1 MTLDVLFILIGF
13 ALLVK
18 GGDFLISGSVA
29 IAQRAKLSPMV
40 IGLTVIG
47 FGTSLPELLVSS
59 QAAWVGSSGLA
70 IGNVAGSNIANVALI
85 LGTTALI
92 RPLPATRMML
102 RVDVPFMLLGMVIFV
117 AAAFTNGVIS
127 RPQGIA
133 MTLTLIVFIIW
144 EVRNSRRATKAA
156 ALARITAATANGT
169 AQFIASGST
178 TQSIPAENAAN
189 NGTAR
194 PIISGSTAQSMP
206 AGNATNSGNSAKG
219 DTPTNASLQAAQP
232 SAATAGSPQETTEEA
247 APMALWKALLLVAIS
262 LVAMVK
268 GADLLI
274 DGSTSIA
281 MLLGDYFGVKPKEM
295 ERIIGLTIVA
305 VGTSLPELFASVIAA
320 RKGQTDMAV
329 GNIVGSVSFNILCV
343 VGVASAITPIQDAWS
358 PFIFDYFT
366 MLCLG
371 LMLLVFL
378 RTKHLLERWEGA
390 ILLLVYILY
399 IARTLYI

>member
-1 MTLDVLFILIGF
+1 MILDVLFILFGF

-47 FGTSLPELLVSS
+47 FGTSLPELLVST
-59 QAAWVGSSGLA
+59 QAALVGSSGLA

-92 RPLPATRMML
+92 HPLPATRMML
-102 RVDVPFMLLGMVIFV
+102 RVDVPFMLLGMVIFI

-127 RPQGIA
+127 RPQGMA

-144 EVRNSRRATKAA
+144 EVRNSRRAAKAA
-156 ALARITAATANGT
+156 ALARITAANANGT
-169 AQFIASGST
+169 AQFITEGTKGHMPSAGTITDNGAQATQHTDAEASS
-178 TQSIPAENAAN
+178 Q
-189 NGTAR
+189 
-194 PIISGSTAQSMP
+194 TAQSV
-206 AGNATNSGNSAKG
+206 S
-219 DTPTNASLQAAQP
+219 
-232 SAATAGSPQETTEEA
+232 ATATSPGTTSEEA
-247 APMALWKALLLVAIS
+247 EPMAIWKALGLVAIS

-274 DGSTSIA
+274 DGSTNIA
-281 MLLGDYFGVKPKEM
+281 MLLGDYFGVNPKEM

-371 LMLLVFL
+371 LMLLFFL

-390 ILLLVYILY
+390 ILLLAYILY

>member
-1 MTLDVLFILIGF
+1 MILDVLFILIGF

-85 LGTTALI
+85 LGATALI

-144 EVRNSRRATKAA
+144 EVRNSRRAAKAA

-178 TQSIPAENAAN
+178 TQSIPAENA
-189 NGTAR
+189 
-194 PIISGSTAQSMP
+194 
-206 AGNATNSGNSAKG
+206 TNSGNSAKG
-219 DTPTNASLQAAQP
+219 DTPTNTSLQAAQP

-274 DGSTSIA
+274 DGSTNIA

>member
-1 MTLDVLFILIGF
+1 MILDVLFILFGF

-47 FGTSLPELLVSS
+47 FGTSLPELLVST
-59 QAAWVGSSGLA
+59 QAALVGSSGLA

-92 RPLPATRMML
+92 HPLPATRMML
-102 RVDVPFMLLGMVIFV
+102 RVDVPFMLLGMVIFI

-144 EVRNSRRATKAA
+144 EIRNSRRAAKAA

-169 AQFIASGST
+169 AQFIT
-178 TQSIPAENAAN
+178 
-189 NGTAR
+189 NGTKEITPSAGTVADNGAQATQHTDAEA
-194 PIISGSTAQSMP
+194 SSQTAQSVSTT
-206 AGNATNSGNSAKG
+206 AT
-219 DTPTNASLQAAQP
+219 
-232 SAATAGSPQETTEEA
+232 SPGTTSEEA
-247 APMALWKALLLVAIS
+247 EPMAIWKALGLVAIS

-274 DGSTSIA
+274 DGSTNIA
-281 MLLGDYFGVKPKEM
+281 MLLGDYFGVNPKEM

-371 LMLLVFL
+371 LMLLFFL

-390 ILLLVYILY
+390 IFLLAYILY

>member
-1 MTLDVLFILIGF
+1 MILDVLFILFGF

-47 FGTSLPELLVSS
+47 FGTSLPELLVST
-59 QAAWVGSSGLA
+59 QAALVGSSGLA

-92 RPLPATRMML
+92 HPLPATRMML
-102 RVDVPFMLLGMVIFV
+102 RVDVPFMLLGMVIFI

-127 RPQGIA
+127 RPQGMA

-144 EVRNSRRATKAA
+144 EVRNSRRAAKAA

-169 AQFIASGST
+169 AQFITHGTKEITPSAGT
-178 TQSIPAENAAN
+178 VADNGAQATQHTDAEV
-189 NGTAR
+189 
-194 PIISGSTAQSMP
+194 SLQSAQS
-206 AGNATNSGNSAKG
+206 
-219 DTPTNASLQAAQP
+219 AS
-232 SAATAGSPQETTEEA
+232 ATATSPGTTSEEA
-247 APMALWKALLLVAIS
+247 EPMAIWKALGLVAIS

-274 DGSTSIA
+274 DGSTNIA
-281 MLLGDYFGVKPKEM
+281 MLLGDYFGVNPKEM

-371 LMLLVFL
+371 LMLLFFL

-390 ILLLVYILY
+390 ILLLAYILY

>member
-1 MTLDVLFILIGF
+1 MILDVLFILIGF

-85 LGTTALI
+85 LGATALI

-117 AAAFTNGVIS
+117 AAAFANGVIS

-133 MTLTLIVFIIW
+133 MTLTLIVFVIW
-144 EVRNSRRATKAA
+144 EVRNSRRAAKAA

-178 TQSIPAENAAN
+178 TQSIPAENA
-189 NGTAR
+189 
-194 PIISGSTAQSMP
+194 
-206 AGNATNSGNSAKG
+206 TNSGNSAKG
-219 DTPTNASLQAAQP
+219 DTPTNTSLQAAQP

-274 DGSTSIA
+274 DGSTNIA

-371 LMLLVFL
+371 LMLLFFL

>member
-1 MTLDVLFILIGF
+1 MILDVLFILFGF

-47 FGTSLPELLVSS
+47 FGTSLPELLVST
-59 QAAWVGSSGLA
+59 QAALVGSSGLA

-92 RPLPATRMML
+92 HPLPATRMML
-102 RVDVPFMLLGMVIFV
+102 RVDVPFMLLGMVILI

-127 RPQGIA
+127 RPQGMA

-144 EVRNSRRATKAA
+144 EIRNSRRAAKAA

-169 AQFIASGST
+169 AQFITNVTKEITPSAGTVADNGAQATQHTDAEASS
-178 TQSIPAENAAN
+178 Q
-189 NGTAR
+189 
-194 PIISGSTAQSMP
+194 TAQSV
-206 AGNATNSGNSAKG
+206 S
-219 DTPTNASLQAAQP
+219 
-232 SAATAGSPQETTEEA
+232 ATATSPGTTSEEA
-247 APMALWKALLLVAIS
+247 EPMAIWKALGLVAIS

-274 DGSTSIA
+274 DGSTNIA
-281 MLLGDYFGVKPKEM
+281 MLLGDYFGVNPKEM

-371 LMLLVFL
+371 LMLLFFL

-390 ILLLVYILY
+390 ILLLAYILY

>member
-1 MTLDVLFILIGF
+1 MILDVLFILFGF

-47 FGTSLPELLVSS
+47 FGTSLPELLVST
-59 QAAWVGSSGLA
+59 QAALVGSSGLA

-92 RPLPATRMML
+92 HPLPATRMML
-102 RVDVPFMLLGMVIFV
+102 RVDVPFMLLGMVIFI
-117 AAAFTNGVIS
+117 AAAFTNSVIS

-144 EVRNSRRATKAA
+144 EIRNSRRAAKAA

-169 AQFIASGST
+169 AQFITHGTKEITPSAGTVADNGAQATQQTDAEASS
-178 TQSIPAENAAN
+178 Q
-189 NGTAR
+189 
-194 PIISGSTAQSMP
+194 TAQSV
-206 AGNATNSGNSAKG
+206 S
-219 DTPTNASLQAAQP
+219 
-232 SAATAGSPQETTEEA
+232 ATATSPDTTSEEA
-247 APMALWKALLLVAIS
+247 EPMAIWKALGLVAIS

-274 DGSTSIA
+274 DGSTNIA
-281 MLLGDYFGVKPKEM
+281 MLLGNYFGVNPKEM

-371 LMLLVFL
+371 LMLLFFL

-390 ILLLVYILY
+390 ILLLAYILY

>member
-1 MTLDVLFILIGF
+1 MILDVLFILIGF

-144 EVRNSRRATKAA
+144 EVRNSRRAAKAA

-178 TQSIPAENAAN
+178 TQSIPAENA
-189 NGTAR
+189 
-194 PIISGSTAQSMP
+194 
-206 AGNATNSGNSAKG
+206 TNSGNSAKG
-219 DTPTNASLQAAQP
+219 DTPTNTSLQAAQP

-274 DGSTSIA
+274 DGSTNIA

-371 LMLLVFL
+371 LMLLFFL

-399 IARTLYI
+399 IVRTLYI

>member
-1 MTLDVLFILIGF
+1 MILDVLFIFIGF

-85 LGTTALI
+85 LGATALI

-144 EVRNSRRATKAA
+144 EVRNSRRAAKAA

-178 TQSIPAENAAN
+178 TQS
-189 NGTAR
+189 
-194 PIISGSTAQSMP
+194 MP

-219 DTPTNASLQAAQP
+219 DTPTNTSLQAAQP

-274 DGSTSIA
+274 DGSTNIA

-371 LMLLVFL
+371 LMLLFFL

>member
-1 MTLDVLFILIGF
+1 MILDVLFILIGF

-117 AAAFTNGVIS
+117 AAAFANGVIS

-133 MTLTLIVFIIW
+133 MTLTLIVFVIW
-144 EVRNSRRATKAA
+144 EVRNSRR
-156 ALARITAATANGT
+156 AATANGT

-189 NGTAR
+189 NG
-194 PIISGSTAQSMP
+194 
-206 AGNATNSGNSAKG
+206 NSAKG
-219 DTPTNASLQAAQP
+219 DTPTNTSLQAAQP

-274 DGSTSIA
+274 DGSTNIA

-371 LMLLVFL
+371 LMLLFFL

>member
-1 MTLDVLFILIGF
+1 MILDVLFILIGF

-133 MTLTLIVFIIW
+133 MTLTLIVFVIW
-144 EVRNSRRATKAA
+144 EVRNSRRAAKAA

-189 NGTAR
+189 NG
-194 PIISGSTAQSMP
+194 
-206 AGNATNSGNSAKG
+206 NSAKG
-219 DTPTNASLQAAQP
+219 DTPTNTSLQAAQP

-274 DGSTSIA
+274 DGSTNIA

-371 LMLLVFL
+371 LMLLFFL

-399 IARTLYI
+399 IVRTLYI

>member
-1 MTLDVLFILIGF
+1 MILDVLFILFGF

-47 FGTSLPELLVSS
+47 FGTSLPELLVST
-59 QAAWVGSSGLA
+59 QAALVGSSGLA

-92 RPLPATRMML
+92 HPLPATRMML
-102 RVDVPFMLLGMVIFV
+102 RVDVPFMLLGMVIFI

-127 RPQGIA
+127 RPQGMA

-144 EVRNSRRATKAA
+144 EIRNSRRAAKAA

-169 AQFIASGST
+169 AQFITHGTKEITPSAGTVADNGAQATQHTDAEASS
-178 TQSIPAENAAN
+178 Q
-189 NGTAR
+189 
-194 PIISGSTAQSMP
+194 TAQSV
-206 AGNATNSGNSAKG
+206 S
-219 DTPTNASLQAAQP
+219 
-232 SAATAGSPQETTEEA
+232 ATATSPGTTSEEA
-247 APMALWKALLLVAIS
+247 EPMAIWKALGLVAIS

-274 DGSTSIA
+274 DGSTNIA
-281 MLLGDYFGVKPKEM
+281 MLLGDYFGVNPKEM

-371 LMLLVFL
+371 LMLLFFL

-390 ILLLVYILY
+390 ILLLAYILY

>member
-1 MTLDVLFILIGF
+1 MILDVLFILFGF

-47 FGTSLPELLVSS
+47 FGTSLPELLVST
-59 QAAWVGSSGLA
+59 QAALVGSSGLA

-92 RPLPATRMML
+92 HPLPATRMML
-102 RVDVPFMLLGMVIFV
+102 RVDVPFMLLGMVILI

-127 RPQGIA
+127 RPQGMA

-144 EVRNSRRATKAA
+144 EIRNSRRAAKAA

-169 AQFIASGST
+169 AQFITNVTKEITPSAGTVADNGAQATQHTDAEASS
-178 TQSIPAENAAN
+178 Q
-189 NGTAR
+189 
-194 PIISGSTAQSMP
+194 TAQSV
-206 AGNATNSGNSAKG
+206 S
-219 DTPTNASLQAAQP
+219 
-232 SAATAGSPQETTEEA
+232 ATATSPGTTSEEA
-247 APMALWKALLLVAIS
+247 EPMAIWKALGLVAIS

-274 DGSTSIA
+274 DGSTNIA
-281 MLLGDYFGVKPKEM
+281 MLLGDYFGVNPKEM

-371 LMLLVFL
+371 LMLLFFL

-390 ILLLVYILY
+390 ILLLAYILY
-399 IARTLYI
+399 IAHTLYI

>member
-1 MTLDVLFILIGF
+1 MILDVLFILFGF

-47 FGTSLPELLVSS
+47 FGTSLPELLVST
-59 QAAWVGSSGLA
+59 QAALVGSSGLA

-92 RPLPATRMML
+92 HPLPATRMML
-102 RVDVPFMLLGMVIFV
+102 RVDVPFMLLGMVIFI

-127 RPQGIA
+127 RPQGMA

-144 EVRNSRRATKAA
+144 EVRNSRRAAKAA

-169 AQFIASGST
+169 AQFITEGTKGHMPSAGTITDNGAQATQHTDAEASS
-178 TQSIPAENAAN
+178 Q
-189 NGTAR
+189 
-194 PIISGSTAQSMP
+194 TAQSVSAP
-206 AGNATNSGNSAKG
+206 AT
-219 DTPTNASLQAAQP
+219 TP
-232 SAATAGSPQETTEEA
+232 GTTSEEA
-247 APMALWKALLLVAIS
+247 EPMAIWKALGLVAIS

-274 DGSTSIA
+274 DGSTNIA
-281 MLLGDYFGVKPKEM
+281 MLLGDYFGVNPKEM

-371 LMLLVFL
+371 LMLLFFL

-390 ILLLVYILY
+390 ILLLAYILY

>member
-1 MTLDVLFILIGF
+1 MILDVLFILIGF

-85 LGTTALI
+85 LGATALI

-117 AAAFTNGVIS
+117 AAAFANGVIS

-133 MTLTLIVFIIW
+133 MTLTLIVFVIW
-144 EVRNSRRATKAA
+144 EVRNSRRAAKAA

-189 NGTAR
+189 NG
-194 PIISGSTAQSMP
+194 
-206 AGNATNSGNSAKG
+206 NSAKG
-219 DTPTNASLQAAQP
+219 DTPTNTSLQAAQP

-274 DGSTSIA
+274 DGSTNIA

-371 LMLLVFL
+371 LMLLFFL

>member
-1 MTLDVLFILIGF
+1 MILDVLFILFGF

-47 FGTSLPELLVSS
+47 FGTSLPELLVST
-59 QAAWVGSSGLA
+59 QAALVGSSGLA

-92 RPLPATRMML
+92 HPLPATRMML
-102 RVDVPFMLLGMVIFV
+102 RVDVPFMLLGMVIFI

-127 RPQGIA
+127 RPQGMA
-133 MTLTLIVFIIW
+133 MTLTLIVFIIC
-144 EVRNSRRATKAA
+144 EIRNSRRAAKAA

-169 AQFIASGST
+169 AQFITHGTKEITPSAGTVADNGAQATQHTDAEASS
-178 TQSIPAENAAN
+178 Q
-189 NGTAR
+189 
-194 PIISGSTAQSMP
+194 TAQSV
-206 AGNATNSGNSAKG
+206 S
-219 DTPTNASLQAAQP
+219 
-232 SAATAGSPQETTEEA
+232 ATATSPGTTSEEA
-247 APMALWKALLLVAIS
+247 EPMAIWKALGLVAIS

-274 DGSTSIA
+274 DGSTNIA
-281 MLLGDYFGVKPKEM
+281 MLLGDYFGVNPKEM

-371 LMLLVFL
+371 LMLLFFL

-390 ILLLVYILY
+390 ILLLAYILY

>member
-1 MTLDVLFILIGF
+1 MILDVLFILIGF

-85 LGTTALI
+85 LGATALI

-133 MTLTLIVFIIW
+133 MTLTLIVFVIW
-144 EVRNSRRATKAA
+144 EVRNSRRAAKAA

-178 TQSIPAENAAN
+178 TQSIPAENA
-189 NGTAR
+189 
-194 PIISGSTAQSMP
+194 
-206 AGNATNSGNSAKG
+206 TNSGNSAKG
-219 DTPTNASLQAAQP
+219 DTPTNTSLQAAQP

-371 LMLLVFL
+371 LMLLFFL

>member
-1 MTLDVLFILIGF
+1 MILDVLFILIGF

-18 GGDFLISGSVA
+18 GDFLISGSVA

-133 MTLTLIVFIIW
+133 MTLTLIVFVIW
-144 EVRNSRRATKAA
+144 EVRNSRRAAKAA

-178 TQSIPAENAAN
+178 TQSIPAEYAAN
-189 NGTAR
+189 N
-194 PIISGSTAQSMP
+194 
-206 AGNATNSGNSAKG
+206 GNSAKG
-219 DTPTNASLQAAQP
+219 DTPTNTSLQAAQP

-274 DGSTSIA
+274 DGSTNIA

-371 LMLLVFL
+371 LMLLFFL

>member
-1 MTLDVLFILIGF
+1 MILDVLFILIGF

-18 GGDFLISGSVA
+18 GGDFLISGSVT

-85 LGTTALI
+85 LGATALI

-133 MTLTLIVFIIW
+133 MTLTLIVFVIW
-144 EVRNSRRATKAA
+144 EVRNSRRAAKAA

-189 NGTAR
+189 NG
-194 PIISGSTAQSMP
+194 
-206 AGNATNSGNSAKG
+206 NSAKG
-219 DTPTNASLQAAQP
+219 DTPTNTSLQAAQP

-274 DGSTSIA
+274 DGSTNIA

-371 LMLLVFL
+371 LMLLFFL

>member
-1 MTLDVLFILIGF
+1 MILDVLFILIGF

-85 LGTTALI
+85 LGATALI

-133 MTLTLIVFIIW
+133 MTLTLIVFVIW
-144 EVRNSRRATKAA
+144 EVRNSRRAAKAA

-189 NGTAR
+189 NG
-194 PIISGSTAQSMP
+194 
-206 AGNATNSGNSAKG
+206 NSAKG
-219 DTPTNASLQAAQP
+219 DTPTNTSLQAAQP

-274 DGSTSIA
+274 DGSTNIA

-371 LMLLVFL
+371 LMLLFFL

>member
-1 MTLDVLFILIGF
+1 MILDVLFILFGF

-47 FGTSLPELLVSS
+47 FGTSLPELLVST
-59 QAAWVGSSGLA
+59 QAALVGSSGLA

-92 RPLPATRMML
+92 HPLPATRMML
-102 RVDVPFMLLGMVIFV
+102 RVDVPFMLLGMVIFI

-127 RPQGIA
+127 RPQGMA

-144 EVRNSRRATKAA
+144 EIRNSRRAAKAA

-169 AQFIASGST
+169 AQFIT
-178 TQSIPAENAAN
+178 
-189 NGTAR
+189 NGTKEITPSAGTVADNGAQATQHTDAEA
-194 PIISGSTAQSMP
+194 SSQTAQSV
-206 AGNATNSGNSAKG
+206 S
-219 DTPTNASLQAAQP
+219 
-232 SAATAGSPQETTEEA
+232 ATATSPGTTSEEA
-247 APMALWKALLLVAIS
+247 EPMAIWKALGLVAIS

-274 DGSTSIA
+274 DGSTNIA
-281 MLLGDYFGVKPKEM
+281 MLLGDYFGVNPKEM

-371 LMLLVFL
+371 LMLLFFL

-390 ILLLVYILY
+390 ILLLAYILY

>member
-1 MTLDVLFILIGF
+1 MILDVLFILIGF

-47 FGTSLPELLVSS
+47 FGTSLPELLVST
-59 QAAWVGSSGLA
+59 QAALVGSSGLA

-92 RPLPATRMML
+92 HPLPATRMML
-102 RVDVPFMLLGMVIFV
+102 RVDVPFMLLGMVIFI

-127 RPQGIA
+127 RPQGMA
-133 MTLTLIVFIIW
+133 MTLTLIVFILW
-144 EVRNSRRATKAA
+144 EVHNSRRAAKVA
-156 ALARITAATANGT
+156 ALARISAAAANGT
-169 AQFIASGST
+169 AKFITNGSKNSVVPKGAAVSDGAQT
-178 TQSIPAENAAN
+178 GSVSAENVTD
-189 NGTAR
+189 NGTQVNAHSETEAASLSVQ
-194 PIISGSTAQSMP
+194 PNAAQAGSTADS
-206 AGNATNSGNSAKG
+206 T
-219 DTPTNASLQAAQP
+219 D
-232 SAATAGSPQETTEEA
+232 ET
-247 APMALWKALLLVAIS
+247 APMAMWKALLLVAIS

-274 DGSTSIA
+274 GGSTNIA
-281 MLLGDYFGVKPKEM
+281 MLLGEYLGVNPKDM

-358 PFIFDYFT
+358 PFIFDYFI
-366 MLCLG
+366 MLSLG
-371 LMLLVFL
+371 LMLLIFL
-378 RTKHLLERWEGA
+378 RTKNLLERWEGA
-390 ILLLVYILY
+390 ILLSVYILY
-399 IARTLYI
+399 IARTLCI

>member
-1 MTLDVLFILIGF
+1 MILDVLFILIGF

-189 NGTAR
+189 NG
-194 PIISGSTAQSMP
+194 
-206 AGNATNSGNSAKG
+206 NSAKG
-219 DTPTNASLQAAQP
+219 DTPTNTSLQAAQP

-274 DGSTSIA
+274 DGSTNIA
-281 MLLGDYFGVKPKEM
+281 MLLGDYFGVRPKEM

-371 LMLLVFL
+371 LMLLFFL

>member
-1 MTLDVLFILIGF
+1 MILDVLFILIGF

-178 TQSIPAENAAN
+178 TQS
-189 NGTAR
+189 
-194 PIISGSTAQSMP
+194 MP

-219 DTPTNASLQAAQP
+219 DTPTNTSLQAAQP

-274 DGSTSIA
+274 DGSTNIA

-371 LMLLVFL
+371 LMLLFFL

>member
-1 MTLDVLFILIGF
+1 MILDVLFILIGF

-133 MTLTLIVFIIW
+133 MTLTLIVFVIW
-144 EVRNSRRATKAA
+144 EVRNSRRAAKAA

-189 NGTAR
+189 NG
-194 PIISGSTAQSMP
+194 
-206 AGNATNSGNSAKG
+206 NSAKG
-219 DTPTNASLQAAQP
+219 DTPTNTSLQAAQP

-274 DGSTSIA
+274 DGSTNIA

-343 VGVASAITPIQDAWS
+343 VGVASAITPIQDAWA

-371 LMLLVFL
+371 LMLLFFL

>member
-1 MTLDVLFILIGF
+1 MILDVLFILIGF

-85 LGTTALI
+85 LGATALI

-144 EVRNSRRATKAA
+144 EVRNSRRAAKAA

-189 NGTAR
+189 NG
-194 PIISGSTAQSMP
+194 
-206 AGNATNSGNSAKG
+206 NSAKG
-219 DTPTNASLQAAQP
+219 DTPTNTSLQAAQP

-274 DGSTSIA
+274 DGSTNIA

-371 LMLLVFL
+371 LMLLFFL

>member
-1 MTLDVLFILIGF
+1 MILDVLFILFGF

-47 FGTSLPELLVSS
+47 FGTSLPELLVST
-59 QAAWVGSSGLA
+59 QAALVGSSGLA

-92 RPLPATRMML
+92 HPLPATRMML
-102 RVDVPFMLLGMVIFV
+102 RVDVPFMLLGMVIFI

-127 RPQGIA
+127 RPQGMA

-144 EVRNSRRATKAA
+144 EIRNSRRAAKAA

-169 AQFIASGST
+169 AQFIT
-178 TQSIPAENAAN
+178 
-189 NGTAR
+189 NGTKEITPSAGTVADNGAQATQHTDAEA
-194 PIISGSTAQSMP
+194 SSQTAQSV
-206 AGNATNSGNSAKG
+206 S
-219 DTPTNASLQAAQP
+219 
-232 SAATAGSPQETTEEA
+232 ATATTPGTTSEEEE
-247 APMALWKALLLVAIS
+247 PMAIWKALGLVAIS

-274 DGSTSIA
+274 DGSTNIA
-281 MLLGDYFGVKPKEM
+281 MLLGDYFGVNPKEM

-371 LMLLVFL
+371 LMLLFFL

-390 ILLLVYILY
+390 ILLLAYILY

>member
-1 MTLDVLFILIGF
+1 MILDVLFILFGF

-47 FGTSLPELLVSS
+47 FGTSLPELLVST
-59 QAAWVGSSGLA
+59 QAALVGSSGLA

-92 RPLPATRMML
+92 HPLPATRMML
-102 RVDVPFMLLGMVIFV
+102 RVDVPFMLLGMVIFI

-127 RPQGIA
+127 RPQGMA

-144 EVRNSRRATKAA
+144 EIRNSRRAAKAA
-156 ALARITAATANGT
+156 ALARITVATANGT
-169 AQFIASGST
+169 AQFIT
-178 TQSIPAENAAN
+178 
-189 NGTAR
+189 NGTKEITPSAGTVADNGAQATQHTDAEA
-194 PIISGSTAQSMP
+194 SSQTAQSFSTI
-206 AGNATNSGNSAKG
+206 AT
-219 DTPTNASLQAAQP
+219 
-232 SAATAGSPQETTEEA
+232 SPGTTSEEA
-247 APMALWKALLLVAIS
+247 EPMAIWKALGLVAIS

-274 DGSTSIA
+274 DGSTNIA
-281 MLLGDYFGVKPKEM
+281 MLLGNYFGVNPKEM

-371 LMLLVFL
+371 LMLLFFL

-390 ILLLVYILY
+390 ILLLAYILY

>member
-1 MTLDVLFILIGF
+1 MILDVLFILFGF

-47 FGTSLPELLVSS
+47 FGTSLPELLVST
-59 QAAWVGSSGLA
+59 QAALVGSSGLA

-92 RPLPATRMML
+92 HPLPATRMML
-102 RVDVPFMLLGMVIFV
+102 RVDVPFMLLGMVIFI

-127 RPQGIA
+127 RPPGMA

-144 EVRNSRRATKAA
+144 EVRNSRRAAKAA

-169 AQFIASGST
+169 AQFITHGTKEITPSAGTVADNGAQATQHTDAEASS
-178 TQSIPAENAAN
+178 Q
-189 NGTAR
+189 
-194 PIISGSTAQSMP
+194 TAQSV
-206 AGNATNSGNSAKG
+206 S
-219 DTPTNASLQAAQP
+219 
-232 SAATAGSPQETTEEA
+232 ATATSPGTTSEEA
-247 APMALWKALLLVAIS
+247 EPMAIWKALGLVAIS

-274 DGSTSIA
+274 NGSTNIA
-281 MLLGDYFGVKPKEM
+281 MLLGDYFGVNPKEM

-371 LMLLVFL
+371 LMLLFFL

-390 ILLLVYILY
+390 ILLLAYILY

>member
-1 MTLDVLFILIGF
+1 MILDVLFILFGF

-47 FGTSLPELLVSS
+47 FGTSLPELLVST
-59 QAAWVGSSGLA
+59 QAALVGSSGLA

-92 RPLPATRMML
+92 HPLPATRMML
-102 RVDVPFMLLGMVIFV
+102 RVDVPFMLLGMVIFI

-127 RPQGIA
+127 RPQGMA

-144 EVRNSRRATKAA
+144 EIRNSRRAAKAA

-169 AQFIASGST
+169 AQFITHGTKEITPSAGTVADNGAKATQHTDAEASS
-178 TQSIPAENAAN
+178 Q
-189 NGTAR
+189 
-194 PIISGSTAQSMP
+194 TAQSV
-206 AGNATNSGNSAKG
+206 S
-219 DTPTNASLQAAQP
+219 
-232 SAATAGSPQETTEEA
+232 ATATSPGTTSEEA
-247 APMALWKALLLVAIS
+247 EPMAIWKALGLVAIS

-274 DGSTSIA
+274 DGSTNIA
-281 MLLGDYFGVKPKEM
+281 MLLGDYFGVNPKEM

-371 LMLLVFL
+371 LMLLFFL

-390 ILLLVYILY
+390 ILLLAYILY

>member
-1 MTLDVLFILIGF
+1 MILDVLFILIGF

-85 LGTTALI
+85 LGATALI

-178 TQSIPAENAAN
+178 TQSIPAENA
-189 NGTAR
+189 
-194 PIISGSTAQSMP
+194 
-206 AGNATNSGNSAKG
+206 TNSGNSAKG
-219 DTPTNASLQAAQP
+219 DTPTNTSLQAAQP

-274 DGSTSIA
+274 DGSTNIA

-371 LMLLVFL
+371 LMLLFFL

>member
-1 MTLDVLFILIGF
+1 MILDVLFILIGF

-133 MTLTLIVFIIW
+133 MTLTLIVFVIW
-144 EVRNSRRATKAA
+144 EVRNSRRAAKAA

-178 TQSIPAENAAN
+178 TQSIPAENA
-189 NGTAR
+189 
-194 PIISGSTAQSMP
+194 
-206 AGNATNSGNSAKG
+206 TNSGNSAKG
-219 DTPTNASLQAAQP
+219 DTPTNTSLQAAQP

-274 DGSTSIA
+274 DGSTNIA

-371 LMLLVFL
+371 LMLLFFL

-399 IARTLYI
+399 IVRTLYI